1 MWHLTTDNVINQS
14 VAKDRGK
21 NERSSWLCL
30 CSPERSITRSSP
42 AVPGHV
48 SAEQPK
54 EAAEEEEDEN
64 TAAIR

>member
-14 VAKDRGK
+14 VAKDRGE

-30 CSPERSITRSSP
+30 CSPEKSITRSSP
-42 AVPGHV
+42 AVSDHV

-54 EAAEEEEDEN
+54 EAAEEEDEN